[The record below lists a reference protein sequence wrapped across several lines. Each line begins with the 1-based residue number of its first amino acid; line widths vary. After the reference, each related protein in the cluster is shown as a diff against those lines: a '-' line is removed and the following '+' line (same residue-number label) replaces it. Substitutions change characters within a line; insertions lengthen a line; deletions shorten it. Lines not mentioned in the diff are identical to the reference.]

1 MQICKPVQKHI
12 LFTLNLFK
20 LETKKSWFGLLIG
33 FFFVSG
39 SALAQPAIDLNK
51 FKGMEAK
58 EAAPISKKD
67 SIAQLK
73 KKKKLPQF
81 PLESNYDLLS
91 GRPDNFYRTDTANYN
106 NVINY
111 SSNPISSNTRFPGQN
126 SAWINLGEPGSP
138 GLLLSPTSLSNQMEI
153 GLNPIATTLKTAKSM
168 RFYKAKAPLSLL
180 KYTQGNGR
188 TFVFDAIH
196 TQNFSPTW
204 NVTLD
209 YKSQLNEDLILGAG
223 QNNTQRN
230 TQIGSNYLSKNGKFS
245 QFTIVTWNRLRR
257 NEYGGLNP
265 SALNQYWPPVDS
277 TTWGIRSFG
286 PFESR
291 LSNPAKSFYGLNSH
305 LIANQYA
312 VSKTVKIT
320 QESVWE
326 KTRFQYADTKRDTN
340 FYGPAYY
347 HYDKKINDSS
357 YWKLGTHKIGVQL
370 NSQRNPR
377 RYATLNWTTQRATT
391 ESLQPNFSGTGT
403 KQFRSSAIQ
412 TNISLPTSSSIS
424 NYIHANYTVSGYNQG
439 AYEIGLVSVA
449 PIIRKLKQELNQAPI
464 QQSSSPSIFT
474 GKNIPQ
480 TPKSANDSTQKTKS
494 AADSIEYII
503 DGMRIPHFHYPFS
516 ITFKALSQRQSA
528 NLFDHQFYSNHFQ
541 YNNNF
546 SQIGKN
552 LASLHFTYISKNA
565 INATFNPNEI
575 INAADKKRKNK
586 NYTIS
591 NIEFQ
596 VGTISNPILR
606 LNSAQPSQW
615 LFQVPFTAVNFSIS
629 QKINHFQISQ
639 LISFKSFKSDSINNL
654 FNYGIP
660 QLTSLTDVHLEYYLF
675 KKTMRT
681 RIGLNAWY
689 ISSFTPVEYRP
700 DALSFYYNV
709 QQTNKSGNYLQLDAY
724 LTAQIQSAIIYFKLE
739 HFNELNYIPGF
750 NPRYDFVTYYPIQP
764 YRFRVGVQ
772 WKFYN

>member
-1 MQICKPVQKHI
+1 MQICKTVHKHSIIAQKPTKI
-12 LFTLNLFK
+12 I
-20 LETKKSWFGLLIG
+20 TKKVWLSLLIG
-33 FFFVSG
+33 FFLVHG
-39 SALAQPAIDLNK
+39 SAFAQPAIDLSK

-58 EAAPISKKD
+58 EDAPISKKD

-73 KKKKLPQF
+73 KKKKLPQY
-81 PLESNYDLLS
+81 PLESNYNILS
-91 GRPDNFYRTDTANYN
+91 VQPNDFYRGDTIIYN
-106 NVINY
+106 NAICY
-111 SSNPISSNTRFPGQN
+111 SSNPLSSNTLFPGQN
-126 SAWINLGEPGSP
+126 GAWINLGEPGSP
-138 GLLLSPTSLSNQMEI
+138 GLLLTPTSLSNQMEV

-265 SALNQYWPPVDS
+265 SAVNQYWPPIDT
-277 TTWGIRSFG
+277 TTWEIRSFG

-312 VSKTVKIT
+312 LSKTLKIT

-340 FYGPAYY
+340 YYGSSNYQ
-347 HYDKKINDSS
+347 YDKKINDSS
-357 YWKLGTHKIGVQL
+357 YWRLGTHKMGVQL

-377 RYATLNWTTQRATT
+377 RYVTLNWTTQRATT
-391 ESLQPNFSGTGT
+391 ESLQPNFNGTGS
-403 KQFRSSAIQ
+403 KQFRSSAIH
-412 TNISLPTSSSIS
+412 TYISLPTSGIS

-439 AYEIGLVSVA
+439 AYEIGLVGVT
-449 PIIRKLKQELNQAPI
+449 PIFRKLKQELKQAPI
-464 QQSSSPSIFT
+464 QQS
-474 GKNIPQ
+474 
-480 TPKSANDSTQKTKS
+480 
-494 AADSIEYII
+494 DSIDYII
-503 DGMRIPHFHYPFS
+503 DGMRITHVHYPFS
-516 ITFKALSQRQSA
+516 MTFKGLSQRQSA

-552 LASLHFTYISKNA
+552 LASLRLTYVPKVA
-565 INATFNPNEI
+565 VEATFNPNEI
-575 INAADKKRKNK
+575 IDARDKNRKNK

-596 VGTISNPILR
+596 IGSITNPILR

-615 LFQVPFTAVNFSIS
+615 LFQVPFTAVNFSII
-629 QKINHFQISQ
+629 QKINHFEISQ
-639 LISFKSFKSDSINNL
+639 LISFQSFKSDSINNL
-654 FNYGIP
+654 FNFGIP
-660 QLTSLTDVHLEYYLF
+660 QLTSLTDIHLEYYLF

-689 ISSFTPVEYRP
+689 ISSFSSVEYRP
-700 DALSFYYNV
+700 DALSFYYNL
-709 QQTNKSGNYLQLDAY
+709 QQSNTSGNYLQLDAY

-739 HFNELNYIPGF
+739 HFNEFGYIPGF

-764 YRFRVGVQ
+764 YRFRVGIQ

>member
-1 MQICKPVQKHI
+1 MQICKPVHKPI
-12 LFTLNLFK
+12 LFTLKPLNLI
-20 LETKKSWFGLLIG
+20 TKKIWFGLLIG
-33 FFFVSG
+33 FFLLHG
-39 SALAQPAIDLNK
+39 SALAQPAIDLSK

-58 EAAPISKKD
+58 EDAPISKKD

-73 KKKKLPQF
+73 KKKKLPEY
-81 PLESNYDLLS
+81 PLESSYNILS
-91 GRPDNFYRTDTANYN
+91 VQPDDFYRGDTINYK
-106 NVINY
+106 NVIDY
-111 SSNPISSNTRFPGQN
+111 SSNPISTNTLFRGQN
-126 SAWINLGEPGSP
+126 GAWINLGEPGSP
-138 GLLLSPTSLSNQMEI
+138 GLLLSPTNLSNQMNV
-153 GLNPIATTLKTAKSM
+153 GLNPIATTLINATSM

-265 SALNQYWPPVDS
+265 SAVNQYWPLLDT

-312 VSKTVKIT
+312 LSKTFKIT

-340 FYGPAYY
+340 YYGSSFYQ
-347 HYDKKINDSS
+347 YDKKINDSS
-357 YWKLGTHKIGVQL
+357 YWRLGTHKIGIQL
-370 NSQRNPR
+370 NSQRNPN
-377 RYATLNWTTQRATT
+377 RYITLNWTTQRATT
-391 ESLQPNFSGTGT
+391 ESLQPNFNGTGT
-403 KQFRSSAIQ
+403 KQYRSSAIH
-412 TNISLPTSSSIS
+412 TLISLPTSRIS

-439 AYEIGLVSVA
+439 AYEVGLASA
-449 PIIRKLKQELNQAPI
+449 ATIRKFKQELKQAPI
-464 QQSSSPSIFT
+464 QSSASPSIFT
-474 GKNIPQ
+474 DKSTPQ
-480 TPKSANDSTQKTKS
+480 TPKSTKDSTQKTKS
-494 AADSIEYII
+494 NTDSIDYII
-503 DGMRIPHFHYPFS
+503 DGIRILHFYYHYPFS

-552 LASLHFTYISKNA
+552 LASLHLTYISKNA

-615 LFQVPFTAVNFSIS
+615 LFQVPFTAVNFSIT

-639 LISFKSFKSDSINNL
+639 LISFQSFKSDSINNL

>member
-1 MQICKPVQKHI
+1 MQICKPVHKHKP
-12 LFTLNLFK
+12 FATK
-20 LETKKSWFGLLIG
+20 LLKLITKKFWFGLLIG
-33 FFFVSG
+33 FVLTTG
-39 SALAQPAIDLNK
+39 SAFAQPAIDLSK

-58 EAAPISKKD
+58 EDAPISKKD

-73 KKKKLPQF
+73 KKKKIPQY
-81 PLESNYDLLS
+81 PLESSYNILS
-91 GRPDNFYRTDTANYN
+91 VQPNDFYRGDTINYN
-106 NVINY
+106 NVIYY
-111 SSNPISSNTRFPGQN
+111 SSNPLSSNTLIPGQN
-126 SAWINLGEPGSP
+126 GAWINLGEPGSP
-138 GLLLSPTSLSNQMEI
+138 GLLLIPTSLSNQMEV

-265 SALNQYWPPVDS
+265 SAVNQYWPTID
-277 TTWGIRSFG
+277 TTAWGIRSFG

-291 LSNPAKSFYGLNSH
+291 LSSPAKSFYGLNSH

-312 VSKTVKIT
+312 LSKTLKIT

-340 FYGPAYY
+340 YYGSSYY
-347 HYDKKINDSS
+347 QYDKKINDSS
-357 YWKLGTHKIGVQL
+357 YWRLGTHKMGVQL
-370 NSQRNPR
+370 NSQRNPN
-377 RYATLNWTTQRATT
+377 RYVTLNWTTQRATT
-391 ESLQPNFSGTGT
+391 ESLQPNFNGTGT
-403 KQFRSSAIQ
+403 KQFRSSAIH
-412 TNISLPTSSSIS
+412 TYVSLPTSGIR

-439 AYEIGLVSVA
+439 AYEIGLVSVT
-449 PIIRKLKQELNQAPI
+449 PIIRKLKQELKQAPI
-464 QQSSSPSIFT
+464 QQSSSPSILT

-480 TPKSANDSTQKTKS
+480 TPQSANDSTRKIKS
-494 AADSIEYII
+494 NVDSIDYII
-503 DGMRIPHFHYPFS
+503 DGMRIPHFHYPF
-516 ITFKALSQRQSA
+516 IVTFKALSQRQSA
-528 NLFDHQFYSNHFQ
+528 NIFDQQFYSNHFQ

-552 LASLHFTYISKNA
+552 SVSLRLSYIPKVA
-565 INATFNPNEI
+565 VEATFNPNEI
-575 INAADKKRKNK
+575 IDARDKKRKNK

-596 VGTISNPILR
+596 IGSITNPILR

-615 LFQVPFTAVNFSIS
+615 LFQVPFTAVNFSIT
-629 QKINHFQISQ
+629 QKINHFEISQ
-639 LISFKSFKSDSINNL
+639 LISFQSFKSDSINNL
-654 FNYGIP
+654 FNFGIP
-660 QLTSLTDVHLEYYLF
+660 QLTSSTDIHLEYYLF

-689 ISSFTPVEYRP
+689 ISSFTPLEYRP
-700 DALSFYYNV
+700 DALSFYYNL
-709 QQTNKSGNYLQLDAY
+709 QQSNRSGNYLQLDAY

-739 HFNELNYIPGF
+739 HFNELNYMPGF